1 MTGFLSIPKPRA
13 KVAPIQGRLTEI
25 RDFVAEYYGLSGRT
39 VASKSRKREIA
50 WARHVGIYISCAQ
63 TKEKLVDIGK
73 CYNRKH
79 STALHSY
86 YVVSDAMEQDAGVR
100 KEVNELIGG
109 IDNASV

>member
-1 MTGFLSIPKPRA
+1 MTGFLSIPKTRA
-13 KVAPIQGRLTEI
+13 KVAPAQGHLTQI

-39 VASKSRKREIA
+39 IASKSRKHEIA
-50 WARHVGIYISCAQ
+50 WARHVGIYISCSQ
-63 TKEKLVDIGK
+63 TQEKLVDIGK

-109 IDNASV
+109 IGDASV

>member
-1 MTGFLSIPKPRA
+1 MTGFLSIPKSRP
-13 KVAPIQGRLTEI
+13 KIAPTQGRLTEI

-39 VASKSRKREIA
+39 IASKSRKREIA
-50 WARHVGIYISCAQ
+50 WARHVGIYISYSQ

-73 CYNRKH
+73 CYNREH

-100 KEVNELIGG
+100 KEVEELTKGVN
-109 IDNASV
+109 NA